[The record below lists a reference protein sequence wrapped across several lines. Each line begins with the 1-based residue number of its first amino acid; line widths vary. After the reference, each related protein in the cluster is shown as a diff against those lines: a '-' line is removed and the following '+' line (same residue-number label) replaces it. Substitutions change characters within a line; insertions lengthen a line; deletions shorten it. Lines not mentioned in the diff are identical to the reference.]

1 MAEQIEIFNIN
12 FGDTIQSI
20 EKLKAELKETK
31 KLFEQAKPNTEEFNK
46 YGSEVKRLDSTIKSL
61 NGVTKENI
69 NALGGINTAT
79 KFAVGSY
86 GELKQKIEA
95 QRKALLELNVD
106 SKEFA
111 DTQNELIKLQDQRI
125 EIEKKI
131 PSLFQERIKMAIDE
145 SNSLK
150 QLRLDLKAAQAA
162 ALNGDG
168 KAAQRVA
175 ELKDKIDDLKDSTN
189 SLQGSGVERL
199 NTSMGL
205 LTDAFQNFDI
215 DKIKTGFKGI
225 GAAMSAIPLI
235 LLIEGIKYLIENF
248 DKVAK
253 FAKEMTGSFSAT
265 EMQVKSLTAATQ
277 AQTVVNNNLLSNYT
291 NEIALL
297 TAKGGHEKELIE
309 LKKKKIAIEI
319 TEAENSIRLNSAKV
333 ADALLN
339 NSITD
344 SLNNMTIAF
353 FRKIGA
359 TSTADKLDA
368 LQAKLKKD
376 RINEEQKDNIKAI
389 QDAQIGIEASKTA
402 LLVLDIEYNKKL
414 DENAKKANE
423 DKKKKIKDYEDFA
436 TKISNDIIQQ
446 MENDNKTQEELDKKA
461 SDEKIKQ
468 KEVELDTIKKLEEQ
482 NKRDRVLNLQTE
494 LLSQQMYSDDRLA
507 VKLELL
513 QAEKENE
520 LSSKEQ
526 TEAEKANIEAR
537 YRQQQKE
544 LTAEHYSTNLQV
556 AGNVISSIGELEDAA
571 YQAKR
576 AGLKKGSAED
586 IALAKEQ
593 FEMNKAYSI
602 ASALISGALAVI
614 NASATVPYLPL
625 GVAAQVIAVATT
637 AASIAKISSTE
648 FSYFEGGF
656 TQKGDPTKESYKM
669 GNAQFHND
677 EYVVPSKVKNMPEAM
692 PHISQ
697 LEAMRKGFSKSNIS
711 GFFDGGYTS
720 RSASLNTMNSFD
732 MQQQIQM
739 AIASQPAPIVRVTD
753 INNVSKSNSIGVN
766 VSSL

>member
-1 MAEQIEIFNIN
+1 MAQQVEIFNIN

-61 NGVTKENI
+61 NGIAKENI

-79 KFAVGSY
+79 KFTVGSY

-205 LTDAFQNFDI
+205 LTDAFQNFDV

-248 DKVAK
+248 DKVTK

-265 EMQVKSLTAATQ
+265 EAQVKSLTAATQ

-319 TEAENSIRLNSAKV
+319 AEAENSIRLNAAKV

-344 SLNNMTIAF
+344 SLNNMTIAL

-359 TSTADKLDA
+359 TETADKLDA

-402 LLVLDIEYNKKL
+402 LLVLDVEYNKKQI
-414 DENAKKANE
+414 EIS
-423 DKKKKIKDYEDFA
+423 KKKNEEIEKRDLEYYKDNEKY
-436 TKISNDIIQQ
+436 
-446 MENDNKTQEELDKKA
+446 QEEQLKIYNENQKKIIDIH
-461 SDEKIKQ
+461 DETVKVNIQSTHDAADEMLKIDDQ
-468 KEVELDTIKKLEEQ
+468 
-482 NKRDRVLNLQTE
+482 LNSGRMLRLQTA
-494 LLSQQMYSDDRLA
+494 LLQENLNGEDRLQA
-507 VKLELL
+507 KLELL
-513 QAEKENE
+513 ELQKQAEINNANAVGAELALINAKYKQQENE
-520 LSSKEQ
+520 IAVQHYETGLK
-526 TEAEKANIEAR
+526 
-537 YRQQQKE
+537 
-544 LTAEHYSTNLQV
+544 TAGDLV
-556 AGNVISSIGELEDAA
+556 SSIQSLEDAA
-571 YQAKR
+571 YQTKR
-576 AGLKKGSAED
+576 AGLKKGSEED
-586 IALAKEQ
+586 KALAKQQ
-593 FEMNKAYSI
+593 FEMNKNYSY
-602 ASALISGALAVI
+602 ANTLISGALAVV
-614 NASATVPYLPL
+614 SAAATIPYWPL
-625 GVAAQVIAVATT
+625 GVAQQVIAVATT
-637 AASIAKISSTE
+637 AASLSKISGTE

-720 RSASLNTMNSFD
+720 RSASLDTVKAFD

-739 AIASQPAPIVRVTD
+739 AIASQPAPVVRVTD

>member
-1 MAEQIEIFNIN
+1 MAEQVEIFNIN

-61 NGVTKENI
+61 NGIAKENI

-168 KAAQRVA
+168 KAAQKVA

-205 LTDAFQNFDI
+205 LTDAFQNFDV

-265 EMQVKSLTAATQ
+265 EAQVKSLTVATQ

-291 NEIALL
+291 SEIALL
-297 TAKGGHEKELIE
+297 TAKGGHEKELLE

-319 TEAENSIRLNSAKV
+319 TEAENSLRLNAAKV

-344 SLNNMTIAF
+344 SLNNMTIAL

-359 TSTADKLDA
+359 TETADKLDA

-389 QDAQIGIEASKTA
+389 QDAQVGIEASKTA
-402 LLVLDIEYNKKL
+402 LLVLDIEYNKKQV
-414 DENAKKANE
+414 EAS
-423 DKKKKIKDYEDFA
+423 KKKNEEIEKRDLEYYKDNEKYQEEELKKYYENQ
-436 TKISNDIIQQ
+436 KKIIQIH
-446 MENDNKTQEELDKKA
+446 
-461 SDEKIKQ
+461 DETVQVNIQSTHDAADEMLKIDDQ
-468 KEVELDTIKKLEEQ
+468 
-482 NKRDRVLNLQTE
+482 LNSGRMLRLQTALIQE
-494 LLSQQMYSDDRLA
+494 NLNGEDRLQA
-507 VKLELL
+507 KLELL
-513 QAEKENE
+513 ELQKQAEINNANAVGAELALINAKYKQQENE
-520 LSSKEQ
+520 VAVQHYETGLK
-526 TEAEKANIEAR
+526 
-537 YRQQQKE
+537 
-544 LTAEHYSTNLQV
+544 TAGDLV
-556 AGNVISSIGELEDAA
+556 SSIQSLEDAA

-576 AGLKKGSAED
+576 AGLKKGSEED
-586 IALAKEQ
+586 KALAKQQ
-593 FEMNKAYSI
+593 FEMNKNYSY
-602 ASALISGALAVI
+602 ANTLISGALAVV
-614 NASATVPYLPL
+614 SAAATIPYWPL
-625 GVAAQVIAVATT
+625 GVAQQVIAVATT
-637 AASIAKISSTE
+637 AASLSKISGTE

-677 EYVVPSKVKNMPEAM
+677 EYVVPSKVKNMPEAV

-697 LEAMRKGFSKSNIS
+697 LEAMRKGFSESNIS

-720 RSASLNTMNSFD
+720 RSASLDTVKAFD

>member
-1 MAEQIEIFNIN
+1 MAEQVEIFNIN

-61 NGVTKENI
+61 NGIAKENI

-168 KAAQRVA
+168 KAAQKVA

-205 LTDAFQNFDI
+205 LTDAFQNFDV

-265 EMQVKSLTAATQ
+265 EAQVKSLTVATQ

-291 NEIALL
+291 SEIALL
-297 TAKGGHEKELIE
+297 TAKGGHEKELLE

-319 TEAENSIRLNSAKV
+319 TEAENSLRLNAAKV

-344 SLNNMTIAF
+344 SLNNMTIAL

-359 TSTADKLDA
+359 TETADKLDA

-389 QDAQIGIEASKTA
+389 QDAQVGIEASKTD
-402 LLVLDIEYNKKL
+402 LLVLDIEYNKKQV
-414 DENAKKANE
+414 EAS
-423 DKKKKIKDYEDFA
+423 KKKNEEIEKRDLEYYKDNEKYQEEELKKYYENQ
-436 TKISNDIIQQ
+436 KKIIQIH
-446 MENDNKTQEELDKKA
+446 
-461 SDEKIKQ
+461 DETVQVNIQSTHDAADEMLKIDDQ
-468 KEVELDTIKKLEEQ
+468 
-482 NKRDRVLNLQTE
+482 LNSGRMLRLQTALIQE
-494 LLSQQMYSDDRLA
+494 NLNGEDRLQA
-507 VKLELL
+507 KLELL
-513 QAEKENE
+513 ELQKQAEINNANAVGAELALINAKYKQQENE
-520 LSSKEQ
+520 VAVQHYETGLK
-526 TEAEKANIEAR
+526 
-537 YRQQQKE
+537 
-544 LTAEHYSTNLQV
+544 TAGDLV
-556 AGNVISSIGELEDAA
+556 SSIQSLEDAA

-576 AGLKKGSAED
+576 AGLKKGSEED
-586 IALAKEQ
+586 KALAKQQ
-593 FEMNKAYSI
+593 FEMNKNYSY
-602 ASALISGALAVI
+602 ANTLISGALAVV
-614 NASATVPYLPL
+614 SAAATIPYWPL
-625 GVAAQVIAVATT
+625 GVAQQVIAVATT
-637 AASIAKISSTE
+637 AASLSKISGTE

-677 EYVVPSKVKNMPEAM
+677 EYVVPSKVKNMPEAV

-697 LEAMRKGFSKSNIS
+697 LEAMRKGFSESNIS

-720 RSASLNTMNSFD
+720 RSASLDTVKAFD

>member
-1 MAEQIEIFNIN
+1 MAQQVEIFNIN

-61 NGVTKENI
+61 NGIAKENI

-79 KFAVGSY
+79 KFASGSY

-265 EMQVKSLTAATQ
+265 EAQVKSLTVATQ

-297 TAKGGHEKELIE
+297 TAKGGHEKELME

-319 TEAENSIRLNSAKV
+319 AEAENSIRLNAAKV

-344 SLNNMTIAF
+344 SLNNMTIAL

-359 TSTADKLDA
+359 TETADKLDA

-402 LLVLDIEYNKKL
+402 LLVLDVEYNKKQI
-414 DENAKKANE
+414 EIS
-423 DKKKKIKDYEDFA
+423 KKKNEEIEKRDLEYYKDNEKYQEEQLKIYSENQK
-436 TKISNDIIQQ
+436 KIIQIHDETVKVNIQ
-446 MENDNKTQEELDKKA
+446 STHDAADEMLKIDDK
-461 SDEKIKQ
+461 
-468 KEVELDTIKKLEEQ
+468 
-482 NKRDRVLNLQTE
+482 LNSGRMLRLQTA
-494 LLSQQMYSDDRLA
+494 LLQENLNGEDRLQA
-507 VKLELL
+507 KLELL
-513 QAEKENE
+513 ELQKQAEINNANAVGAELALINAKYKQQENE
-520 LSSKEQ
+520 VAVQHYETGLK
-526 TEAEKANIEAR
+526 
-537 YRQQQKE
+537 
-544 LTAEHYSTNLQV
+544 TAGDLV
-556 AGNVISSIGELEDAA
+556 SSIQSLEDAA

-576 AGLKKGSAED
+576 AGLKKGSEED
-586 IALAKEQ
+586 KALAKQQ
-593 FEMNKAYSI
+593 FEMNKNYSY
-602 ASALISGALAVI
+602 ANTLISGALAVV
-614 NASATVPYLPL
+614 SAAATIPYWPL
-625 GVAAQVIAVATT
+625 GVAQQVIAVATT
-637 AASIAKISSTE
+637 AASLSKISGTE

-677 EYVVPSKVKNMPEAM
+677 EYVVPSKVKNMPEAV

-720 RSASLNTMNSFD
+720 RSASSNTMNSFD

-739 AIASQPAPIVRVTD
+739 AIASQPAPVVRVTD

>member
-61 NGVTKENI
+61 NGIAKENI

-111 DTQNELIKLQDQRI
+111 DTQNELISLQNQRI

-131 PSLFQERIKMAIDE
+131 PSLFQERIKGAIDE

-168 KAAQRVA
+168 KAAQKVA

-199 NTSMGL
+199 NTSMNL

-277 AQTVVNNNLLSNYT
+277 AQTIVNNNLLSNYT

-297 TAKGGHEKELIE
+297 TAKGGHEKELME

-319 TEAENSIRLNSAKV
+319 VEAENSIRLNAAKV

-344 SLNNMTIAF
+344 SLNNMTIAL

-359 TSTADKLDA
+359 TETADKLDA

-402 LLVLDIEYNKKL
+402 LLVLDIEYNKKQV
-414 DENAKKANE
+414 ENT
-423 DKKKKIKDYEDFA
+423 KKKNEEIQKRDLEYYKDNEKYQEEQLKIYNENQK
-436 TKISNDIIQQ
+436 KIIQIHDETVKVNIQ
-446 MENDNKTQEELDKKA
+446 SNHDAADEMLKIDDQLNSGRMLRLQAALLQENLNGEERLQAKLD
-461 SDEKIKQ
+461 
-468 KEVELDTIKKLEEQ
+468 L
-482 NKRDRVLNLQTE
+482 
-494 LLSQQMYSDDRLA
+494 
-507 VKLELL
+507 LELQK
-513 QAEKENE
+513 QAEIN
-520 LSSKEQ
+520 SKEQ
-526 TEAEKANIEAR
+526 TRAELAFIDAKYN
-537 YRQQQKE
+537 QQENEVTVQHYETGLK
-544 LTAEHYSTNLQV
+544 TAGDLV
-556 AGNVISSIGELEDAA
+556 SSIQSLEDAA

-576 AGLKKGSAED
+576 AGLKKGSEED
-586 IALAKEQ
+586 KALAKQQ
-593 FEMNKAYSI
+593 FEMNKNYSY
-602 ASALISGALAVI
+602 ANTLISGALAVV
-614 NASATVPYLPL
+614 SAAATIPYWPL
-625 GVAAQVIAVATT
+625 GVAQQVIAVATT
-637 AASIAKISSTE
+637 AASLSKISGTE

-720 RSASLNTMNSFD
+720 RSASLDTVKAFD

-739 AIASQPAPIVRVTD
+739 AIASQPAPVVRVTD